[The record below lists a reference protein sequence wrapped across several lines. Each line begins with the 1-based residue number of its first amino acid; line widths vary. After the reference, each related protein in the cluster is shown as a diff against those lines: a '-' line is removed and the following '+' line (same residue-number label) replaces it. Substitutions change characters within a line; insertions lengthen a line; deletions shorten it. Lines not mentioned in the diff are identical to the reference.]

1 MREDI
6 GKKLTDLGCTIAKE
20 SINEAQKAT
29 SNTSMFG
36 RIIKGT
42 DWLGLGTAVGTAIAE
57 KIIEKK
63 KNSIPDIVPK
73 YDDIKDRPYQW
84 PNERS

>member
-6 GKKLTDLGCTIAKE
+6 GKKLTDLGCTIA
-20 SINEAQKAT
+20 
-29 SNTSMFG
+29 
-36 RIIKGT
+36 T